1 MGYSADRDVFGF
13 PSYMKESMETPLAL
27 LDRLR
32 NTGSEADWNVFASI
46 YYPLVLQWCKRSG
59 CLEGETMD
67 MVQEV
72 FLDVYQN
79 IVDFKRRRRGSF
91 RTWLRRI
98 LMSKLSRL
106 RNRRFPEL
114 IEFEELQ
121 ECIAIYN
128 SGACDK
134 IRYEE
139 LLEKAC
145 EKVRPEFKAVAW
157 QAFWRTEFD
166 RSDPGEVGGA
176 LGITPNSVYIARCR
190 ITKRMKEC
198 LIDLLC

>member
-1 MGYSADRDVFGF
+1 
-13 PSYMKESMETPLAL
+13 MKDSMETPLGL

-32 NTGSEADWNVFASI
+32 NTGSEADWNIFASI

-59 CLEGETMD
+59 CPEGETMD

-72 FLDVYQN
+72 FLDVHQN

-98 LMSKLSRL
+98 LLSKLSRL
-106 RNRRFPEL
+106 RKRRFPEL

-139 LLEKAC
+139 ILAKAC
-145 EKVRPEFKAVAW
+145 EKVRPEFSEDSW
-157 QAFWRTEFD
+157 NAFWQTQFVGTD
-166 RSDPGEVGGA
+166 MVEVGGA
-176 LGITPNSVYIARCR
+176 LGLTPNSVYIARCR
-190 ITKRMKEC
+190 ITRRMKEC